1 MMGSDAA
8 SVFELTVPS
17 RLEELAAV
25 QQFAEST
32 SAALGLDKELAYWI
46 ELAINESAINAIQ
59 HGNDLDASKIVSIEI
74 SSDGEMIEIVVE
86 DEGQGFKLSDV
97 PDPTD
102 IENLLKPGG
111 RGILI
116 IQSFMDTV
124 EVSQTDGG
132 GSRLRMVKSIKDEK
146 VS

>member
-1 MMGSDAA
+1 MGSEAA

-17 RLEELAAV
+17 RMEELEAV

-32 SAALGLDKELAYWI
+32 SGALGLDKELAYWI
-46 ELAINESAINAIQ
+46 ELAINESVINAIQ
-59 HGNDLDASKIVSIEI
+59 HGNQLDAAKNASIRI
-74 SSDGEMIEIVVE
+74 SSDGVMIEIVVE
-86 DEGQGFKLSDV
+86 DQGPGFELSDV
-97 PDPTD
+97 ADPTD

-116 IQSFMDTV
+116 IRSFMDTV
-124 EVSQTDGG
+124 EVSQIDGG
-132 GSRLRMVKSIKDEK
+132 GNRLRMVKNIQDEK

>member
-1 MMGSDAA
+1 MDSEAA

-17 RLEELAAV
+17 RMEELEAV

-32 SAALGLDKELAYWI
+32 SGAFGLDKELAYWI

-59 HGNDLDASKIVSIEI
+59 HGNNSDASKNVSIRI
-74 SSDGEMIEIVVE
+74 SSDGEVIEIVVE
-86 DEGQGFKLSDV
+86 DQGPGFELSDV

-102 IENLLKPGG
+102 VENLLKPGG
-111 RGILI
+111 RGLLI

-124 EVSQTDGG
+124 EVSQIDGN
-132 GSRLRMVKSIKDEK
+132 GSRLRMVKNIKDEK
-146 VS
+146 IS

>member
-1 MMGSDAA
+1 MGSDAA
-8 SVFELTVPS
+8 PVFELTVPS
-17 RLEELAAV
+17 RMEELEAV

-32 SAALGLDKELAYWI
+32 SGALGLDQEVAYWI

-59 HGNDLDASKIVSIEI
+59 HGNKLDASKNASIRI
-74 SSDGEMIEIVVE
+74 SSDGEIIEIVVE
-86 DEGQGFKLSDV
+86 DQGPGFKLSEV

-102 IENLLKPGG
+102 TENLLKPGG

-124 EVSQTDGG
+124 EVSQIDGG
-132 GSRLRMVKSIKDEK
+132 GSRLRMVKNIKDAK